1 MLGHFFGTLL
11 NEGIPL
17 FATRA
22 FTQPFRGFVTA
33 ILTEKGAFC
42 FRHGNFC
49 FLTKVFKK
57 ACRLL
62 AFKDLISNITE
73 KKFIFLKIFYSVVCH
88 NIKKY
93 NFA

>member
-1 MLGHFFGTLL
+1 MLGHFFGTFL
-11 NEGIPL
+11 NEGVPF

-22 FTQPFRGFVTA
+22 FAKPLRRFVTA
-33 ILTEKGAFC
+33 ILTEKGAFG
-42 FRHGNFC
+42 FRHGKFC

-62 AFKDLISNITE
+62 AFKDLIGINME
-73 KKFIFLKIFYSVVCH
+73 KKFIFLKNFYSLVCH